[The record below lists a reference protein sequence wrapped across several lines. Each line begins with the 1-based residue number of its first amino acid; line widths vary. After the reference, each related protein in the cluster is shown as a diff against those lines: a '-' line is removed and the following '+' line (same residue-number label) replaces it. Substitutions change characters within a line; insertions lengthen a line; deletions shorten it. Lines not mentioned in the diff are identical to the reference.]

1 MQNNKDFSYAIVTPC
16 FNEEKNIGI
25 VLNSVV
31 TQTILPKKWIIVDD
45 ESTDRSSDIINEFS
59 KRYDWIEYC
68 YNQKIKGKSYYCNNV
83 YAILKGLEQLKN
95 TAYNYLA
102 ILDADIE
109 LCPDYY
115 ERIAAKF
122 QKNPPLGIASGTYL
136 EIENGAWI
144 EAIIDRRSTPKAIQV
159 FRRECYEK
167 CGGYLPFEFGGE
179 DSGMEVM
186 ARMRGWRTWSFN
198 DIVVK
203 HHRPVGTGEGH
214 SLLAAR
220 FNLGI
225 TDYSLGTHPLFMII
239 KCFKRIFWE
248 KPHFWSGIARLIGYT
263 FGWLKGVKQFLPIE
277 AVSYLQKEQLNRLIH
292 LEKYDWLPLE

>member
-45 ESTDRSSDIINEFS
+45 ESTDRSSVIINEFS

-136 EIENGAWI
+136 EIENGHGLKRELIVAQP
-144 EAIIDRRSTPKAIQV
+144 RRQFKFLDVNA
-159 FRRECYEK
+159 
-167 CGGYLPFEFGGE
+167 
-179 DSGMEVM
+179 
-186 ARMRGWRTWSFN
+186 MRSAAVTCRLNLVAKTLEWR
-198 DIVVK
+198 
-203 HHRPVGTGEGH
+203 
-214 SLLAAR
+214 
-220 FNLGI
+220 
-225 TDYSLGTHPLFMII
+225 
-239 KCFKRIFWE
+239 
-248 KPHFWSGIARLIGYT
+248 
-263 FGWLKGVKQFLPIE
+263 
-277 AVSYLQKEQLNRLIH
+277 
-292 LEKYDWLPLE
+292 